1 MGVEPSATQR
11 KRAEKVERLRRFFG
25 ADNRVEIYEWDIAD
39 ESLDFSRMSDQ
50 AIEEY
55 LKNRDSATHY

>member
-25 ADNRVEIYEWDIAD
+25 ADNRVEIYEWTVAD
-39 ESLDFSRMSDQ
+39 EKSDFSGMSDQ
-50 AIEEY
+50 EIEEY
-55 LKNRDSATHY
+55 LKNGK

>member
-25 ADNRVEIYEWDIAD
+25 ADNRVEIYEWSPAD
-39 ESLDFSRMSDQ
+39 ENLDFSGMSDE

-55 LKNRDSATHY
+55 LKNRK